1 MGAPERAP
9 PFLGGGELRTFIL
22 RRLAYSIPTL
32 LGISIITFVIVH
44 LAPGDPIRLVTFGSR
59 ATNED
64 IEALRHVYG
73 LDQPLPVQYLNWM
86 WKILHLDF
94 GQSFIYHV
102 DAAQLFVQ
110 YIPNTLQLALVA
122 LILQLSIGVP
132 LGVMAALKRGTWVD
146 GAIRVFGV
154 VGHAVP
160 AFWLGLVLILFF
172 AVQLRWLPSQ
182 GLLTVGKDVWDIP
195 DRVRHMLLPAF
206 VLSLTGIANY
216 SRLLRTETLEVLG
229 QDFVRTAHA
238 KGLRERTVMFVHALR
253 NALIPV
259 VTALGGILAGLIG
272 GALVIETVF
281 SWPGIGRFT
290 FQEAIAKDYPVIQA
304 AVIIASLLLVISYI
318 IRDIAYAV
326 VDPRIAV
333 K

>member
-1 MGAPERAP
+1 M
-9 PFLGGGELRTFIL
+9 RTFVL
-22 RRLAYSIPTL
+22 KRLLYAIPTL
-32 LGISIITFVIVH
+32 IGISIITFVIVR

-59 ATNED
+59 DITNED
-64 IEALRHVYG
+64 IQALRAVYG
-73 LDQPLPVQYLNWM
+73 LDKPLPLQYVDWLTRVVR
-86 WKILHLDF
+86 LDF

-110 YIPNTLQLALVA
+110 YIPNTLQLAVTA
-122 LILQLSIGVP
+122 LLLQLLIGIP
-132 LGVMAALKRGTWVD
+132 LGVIAALKRGTWVD
-146 GAIRVFGV
+146 GVIRVFGV
-154 VGHAVP
+154 AGHAVP
-160 AFWLGLVLILFF
+160 AFWLGLVLIIFF
-172 AVQLRWLPSQ
+172 AIQLRWLPSQ

-195 DRVRHMLLPAF
+195 DRLKHLILPAF

-216 SRLLRTETLEVLG
+216 SRILRTETLDVLS

-238 KGLRERTVMFVHALR
+238 KGLPERTVMFVHALR

-272 GALVIETVF
+272 GALVTEQVF

-290 FQEAIAKDYPVIQA
+290 FQAAIAKDYPVIQA
-304 AVIIASLLLVISYI
+304 GVLISSLLLVVSYI
-318 IRDIAYAV
+318 LRDIAYAV
-326 VDPRIAV
+326 VDPRIKV